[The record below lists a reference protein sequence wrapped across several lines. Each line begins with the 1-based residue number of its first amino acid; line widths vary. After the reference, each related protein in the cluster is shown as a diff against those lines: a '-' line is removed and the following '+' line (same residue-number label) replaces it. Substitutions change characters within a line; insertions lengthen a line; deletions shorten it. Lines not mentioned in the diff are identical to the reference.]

1 MLDHEEKFLFKEEI
15 LHLSNAVAEPGVLD
29 NVEDLLT
36 DVITS
41 PRFDSEV
48 FTLERSLQV
57 MLGPRAGTTLV
68 GLLTVAPE
76 VFDEV
81 AEVRIPPE
89 VHERLVAWRAR
100 FGLAID
106 NALNF
111 LNNPDGIQGHNFS
124 TQIAHVEERRVL
136 QGRLT
141 IDRYNSEPQFS
152 VAAAAVFLGLV
163 THIMERLGP
172 YLESDSIDDE
182 GLTRLR
188 EAVALIERKTAR
200 PCRCRAPARGADRA
214 PPVPCRDRAEPRQD
228 HGLAGAD
235 RRLPAT
241 RLPHR
246 VHEARGPAHG
256 HRRGPARG
264 RGLRAHEGRVRAPR
278 ALCRDEPGPHPARV
292 YEGVHRRAGRR
303 GPRRSDPRRPRHL
316 CGPRHP
322 ARRGHGARRRR
333 CRHRAVERHR
343 RVDAPRTGRHR
354 VRGRGW

>member
-1 MLDHEEKFLFKEEI
+1 MGQAPRRSSRLLPAPPICLAHLGLQGRRRPRSRGRHPVGPQHRRGLPPFRPRTWLGGGRVQGVAARPPPARDPRDRLIMAPASATIAAMLDHEEKFLFKEEI

-81 AEVRIPPE
+81 AEVRIPSE

-111 LNNPDGIQGHNFS
+111 LNNPDGIQGHNFA

-141 IDRYNSEPQFS
+141 LVRYNNEPQFF
-152 VAAAAVFLGLV
+152 VADASVFL
-163 THIMERLGP
+163 
-172 YLESDSIDDE
+172 S
-182 GLTRLR
+182 
-188 EAVALIERKTAR
+188 
-200 PCRCRAPARGADRA
+200 
-214 PPVPCRDRAEPRQD
+214 
-228 HGLAGAD
+228 
-235 RRLPAT
+235 
-241 RLPHR
+241 
-246 VHEARGPAHG
+246 
-256 HRRGPARG
+256 
-264 RGLRAHEGRVRAPR
+264 
-278 ALCRDEPGPHPARV
+278 
-292 YEGVHRRAGRR
+292 
-303 GPRRSDPRRPRHL
+303 
-316 CGPRHP
+316 
-322 ARRGHGARRRR
+322 
-333 CRHRAVERHR
+333 
-343 RVDAPRTGRHR
+343 
-354 VRGRGW
+354 